1 MHSFKRFMYISVH
14 MYDTA
19 RGAGRSSRDLV
30 DAEGILRRV
39 GLKREQVLLDAGCG
53 DGYWSVAAS
62 RLVGPK
68 GKVWAADIHRPAL
81 DALTREIFVKGL
93 RNIHPLLADVT
104 QTIPVATSSVDVAVM
119 VNVLHDLNE
128 EGGAASAL
136 TEMARLI
143 KPEGL
148 LLIVEFM
155 VTEGPPGPPVEI
167 RLAPQKVEEFCRAAG
182 FQLSERFDAGQ
193 FNYAIVFMNG
203 Q

>member
-1 MHSFKRFMYISVH
+1 MHSFKRFMYISEDMH
-14 MYDTA
+14 HA
-19 RGAGRSSRDLV
+19 ALGAGRSSRDLV

-62 RLVGPK
+62 RLVGPT

-93 RNIHPLLADVT
+93 RNVHPLLADVT

-155 VTEGPPGPPVEI
+155 VTEGPPGPPIKV
-167 RLAPQKVEEFCRAAG
+167 RLAPELVDELCIAAG
-182 FQLSERFDAGQ
+182 FGKVQQFEAGPY
-193 FNYAIVFMNG
+193 NYAIIFTK
-203 Q
+203 